1 MKNLNTIRFIFVIVF
16 FVINSLS
23 AEVSIVKKI
32 SNTIYEITETVKV
45 INITP
50 EEAKELIIQKACNK
64 AIEQYC
70 GIEISGRISSIQAG
84 NRDNIHID
92 HFSKMINQSTQGLIL
107 SKEILEENTII
118 ENEIIKKVM
127 TLRIKVGKQIGS
139 KDYNFNLNAELN
151 NEYYKEGDLLELWI
165 SSTIGCY
172 ITILNITSDG
182 NVNTLFP
189 NKYHTENYLNS
200 NEKLFFPNEA
210 DKLIGMELKVNLL
223 PSHNEDSEIIKI
235 IATKNPISININSN
249 YEKAIDSL
257 YNFLVDIPRN
267 EIEELDLEYYIYK

>member
-1 MKNLNTIRFIFVIVF
+1 VIVF